1 MQDEIQDDEDDFV
14 EPKNEMFYTEGSD
27 QLKQARMAIANFS
40 IPRAQKRLQ
49 MARDRRNAI
58 SNTDLE
64 DVKLQDYLNSIP
76 QYDIKAS

>member
-1 MQDEIQDDEDDFV
+1 MQDEIEDDEDDFV

-64 DVKLQDYLNSIP
+64 DEKL
-76 QYDIKAS
+76 